1 MDSAEALRLATCAAP
16 GLCVDPSA
24 ITDVRSRSVCSL
36 WGGCGAVIELSI
48 TCSSSSSASA
58 SSSLPALSS
67 PIVFMAKVVDMP
79 SDCGSLGDQRKKD
92 SYDCEASFYA
102 NGHADKL
109 RLAGCAVPR
118 PLFVERRG
126 QRGDGTGGVTI
137 CMTRLQ
143 AAAAAQAAAASSTI
157 DETRSR
163 LVLTWLARLHA
174 EYWGIERADAAVGA
188 GLQPQGGFWCVP
200 GRLW

>member
-1 MDSAEALRLATCAAP
+1 MDSAEALRLATCASSR
-16 GLCVDPSA
+16 LCLDPSA

-48 TCSSSSSASA
+48 TCSP
-58 SSSLPALSS
+58 SSSLPSLS
-67 PIVFMAKVVDMP
+67 PPVVFIAKVVDMP
-79 SDCGSLGDQRKKD
+79 SNCGSLGDQRKKD

-109 RLAGCAVPR
+109 CLAGCAVPR

-143 AAAAAQAAAASSTI
+143 ETAVAASSTI
-157 DETRSR
+157 DESRSR

-174 EYWGIERADAAVGA
+174 EYWGIERADAAIEA

-200 GRLW
+200 GR